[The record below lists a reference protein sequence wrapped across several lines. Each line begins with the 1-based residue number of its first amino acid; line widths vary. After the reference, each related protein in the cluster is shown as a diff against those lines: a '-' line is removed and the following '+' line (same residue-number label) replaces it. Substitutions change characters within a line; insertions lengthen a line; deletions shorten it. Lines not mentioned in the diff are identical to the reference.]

1 MRKNSYYILA
11 AAVILSFFALT
22 EAKAQGIGDRNQ
34 ASNGPDS
41 GRYAIQGKV
50 VMPDGTPAKRVKVSY
65 SSTAGASNSS
75 QTDDEGLF
83 RFNSVPSGNYTVMVK
98 VEGLPAANENF
109 TISREGTAGQ
119 PYTVMIYLRG
129 EGQKKGENPMLKD
142 VPKDAVGKFEKAM
155 EKAGKDDLK
164 GALLLLDE
172 AIAAY
177 PQFALAHYE
186 KGLIYQKQ
194 NDLDNAL
201 TSFGKAIELK
211 PDFIEAKMNY
221 GQTLLA
227 MGSYELA
234 LQVFQDVI
242 KQKNDIPAA
251 YSSIGVALAGMNK
264 LDMAEKAFK
273 YALAMKGGE
282 NLAAP
287 HRYLGRIY
295 MQKNRNAEAIA
306 EFEKYLQL
314 MPKASDAEKV
324 KADIE
329 ALKKKG

>member
-1 MRKNSYYILA
+1 MKRNSYYILA
-11 AAVILSFFALT
+11 AAVILSFFVLT
-22 EAKAQGIGDRNQ
+22 EARAQGYGDRNQ
-34 ASNGPDS
+34 AANGPDS

-50 VMPDGTPAKRVKVSY
+50 IMPDGTPAKQVKVTYNSTSAASG
-65 SSTAGASNSS
+65 SSETN
-75 QTDDEGLF
+75 DEGIF
-83 RFNSVPSGNYTVMVK
+83 RINNIPSGNYTVTVK
-98 VEGLPAANENF
+98 IEGLPASNENF
-109 TISREGTAGQ
+109 TISREGSQGQ
-119 PYTVMIYLRG
+119 AYNVVIYMRV
-129 EGQKKGENPMLKD
+129 EGQKKGAPVNPMLKD
-142 VPKDAVGKFEKAM
+142 VPKEAVGKFEKAM
-155 EKAGKDDLK
+155 EKASDPK

-177 PQFALAHYE
+177 PQFALAYYE
-186 KGLIYQKQ
+186 KGLLYQKQ

-201 TSFGKAIELK
+201 TSFGKAIEIK

-295 MQKNRNAEAIA
+295 MQNNRNAEAIA

-314 MPKASDAEKV
+314 LPKAADAEKV

-329 ALKKKG
+329 TLKKKV